1 MPVSKCAL
9 PPPPVQISGSAQD
22 KETTIHSQA
31 GDNYWFLATAEPL
44 SFLP

>member
-1 MPVSKCAL
+1 MCSPTPTPA
-9 PPPPVQISGSAQD
+9 QISGSAQD

-31 GDNYWFLATAEPL
+31 GDNYWFLATVEPL